1 MLVRIVVFT
10 LSNNLC
16 RITFYN
22 KIYTVKSKKTYILLF
37 LLSLSVILHSQV
49 RKSNNQPFADQKMYH
64 LGFMMGFHA
73 QDLIMMHTGYV
84 GSNGEAWF
92 SEIPSYS
99 VGFSVGIIG
108 DRYLNEYMNL
118 RLSPALHFG
127 ERRFVFKEQTSGK
140 EVESSL
146 RSNYLTIP
154 LHLKFSAPRIK
165 NARPYFLAGGYSA
178 FNIAQKKDDI
188 LRFKSMDYGL
198 EFGVGCNIYL
208 PLFKLCPELRFSF
221 GLVDIVDKNRFDLT
235 DKDMEK
241 YTQALSSGKTRMI
254 SLVFNFE

>member
-1 MLVRIVVFT
+1 M
-10 LSNNLC
+10 
-16 RITFYN
+16 TFYN

-37 LLSLSVILHSQV
+37 LLSLSVVLYSQV
-49 RKSNNQPFADQKMYH
+49 RKANNQPFADQKMYH
-64 LGFMMGFHA
+64 LGFMMGFQA

-92 SEIPSYS
+92 AEIPSYS
-99 VGFSVGIIG
+99 VGFSVGIVG

-140 EVESSL
+140 EIESAL

-165 NARPYFLAGGYSA
+165 NARPYFLAGGYGA
-178 FNIAQKKDDI
+178 FNIAQKNDEI

-221 GLVDIVDKNRFDLT
+221 GLVDIVHKNRTDLT